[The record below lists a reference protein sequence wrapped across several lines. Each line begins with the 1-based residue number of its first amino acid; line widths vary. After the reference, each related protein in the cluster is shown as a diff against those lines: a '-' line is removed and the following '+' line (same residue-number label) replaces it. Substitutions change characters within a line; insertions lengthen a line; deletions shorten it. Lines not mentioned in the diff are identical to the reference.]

1 MAKLRKRVIIL
12 VATIAVFAMAAFQF
26 HRYYMSRNPKW
37 LALLVQDDLD
47 LRNEIHFPNYSYTLE
62 EKFRNR
68 VGGDW
73 ESFSKEK
80 LSDKCLKFFEFLDST
95 DPEWAFNFEL
105 GQGYDKSIV
114 KKLTIMA
121 DEFKKFAKQ
130 KKAEGHPDPDKVT
143 KEDEKKAIGLFK
155 EKLTRTMTMEQK
167 MADSITVLRMVGRC
181 FYGKD
186 RVEMDAKLK
195 ETYHRYNKKVS
206 PFGDKNLPTFEMAD
220 QFLKHI
226 PGDPN
231 FQQGDDLLDYYY
243 TNLRGS
249 GIVMSASSKY
259 SRDIVKFIHVLRAL
273 GNKLPI
279 QIIYRSDLLVRAKT
293 AILSAAYSSKEE
305 LLGEQLSS
313 SRILKQM
320 FPKFDINSDEFMD
333 KDFPVQDVTFVD
345 FLPALLTR
353 SKTHF
358 GNYNNKIVALF
369 FSTFENVLL
378 FDADTVPL
386 VTPELI
392 LQLKEFT
399 ETGAFFFRDRSLRD
413 SNDWIETNFFSK
425 LMPHQSSPLDMAMGI
440 KPVTEHTM
448 ANKYMTGWR
457 HHQEAGLV
465 VFNKKRHFS
474 SLFSLFAL
482 ALWNEPIKSLI
493 WGDKEMYWL
502 AMSMMGDEDYT
513 FNKYGAAS
521 IGKTTEDVSLK
532 LYNNTRAVEVCSSH
546 PGHVHEDGRLLW
558 INSGFSYCKKN
569 GWARDQK
576 HFPFKSMN
584 KQALQSLY
592 EEPLHIR
599 LAVVP
604 PELPVFRPVNS
615 PPDLTLEWKTLAE
628 FKQRRNDVDQ
638 MDNVDQVST
647 YSPQKGWIKSPC
659 CLNYQYCAYNAVE
672 SYNKRGELDDSGV
685 VFTFSEKQ
693 QREYDFLGIIWH
705 SALKQTIEYKTPSLR
720 KQITSEESTRSEVP
734 TSDIPSKPDEKPSE
748 KPSEATS
755 PDKLY
760 MNIFKVEEVK
770 TEKKSSD
777 NTQVL
782 SLQGDVLAGPMGSE
796 NNKETKGK
804 EEKENI
810 KAKEEQENTKDKEK
824 NDNAPGA
831 EAFDNEDIND
841 FDQEKVRERP
851 EHLKNN
857 VNDFIKKF
865 FASKA
870 PTVTAS

>member
-12 VATIAVFAMAAFQF
+12 VATIAVFAMATF
-26 HRYYMSRNPKW
+26 HFSRYYMSRNPKW
-37 LALLVQDDLD
+37 LTLLALDDLD
-47 LRNEIHFPNYSYTLE
+47 LRNEVHFPNYSYTLA

-73 ESFSKEK
+73 ESFSKET
-80 LSDKCLKFFEFLDST
+80 LQDKCLKFFEFLDST
-95 DPEWAFNFEL
+95 DPQWLLNSGL
-105 GQGYDKSIV
+105 GHGYDKSIV
-114 KKLTIMA
+114 KKLNIMA
-121 DEFKKFAKQ
+121 DEFKKIAKQ
-130 KKAEGHPDPDKVT
+130 KKADGHPDPEKVT
-143 KEDEKKAIGLFK
+143 KEDEEKAIGLFK
-155 EKLTRTMTMEQK
+155 EKLSRTMTIEQT
-167 MADSITVLRMVGRC
+167 MADSMTVLRMFGHC
-181 FYGKD
+181 FYGKE
-186 RVEMDAKLK
+186 RVGMDTKLK
-195 ETYHRYNKKVS
+195 EIYHRYNKKVS
-206 PFGDKNLPTFEMAD
+206 PFADTGLPTFEVAD

-231 FQQGDDLLDYYY
+231 FQKGDDLLDYYY
-243 TNLRGS
+243 TNLNGS

-259 SRDIVKFIHVLRAL
+259 SREIVKFIHVLRAM

-279 QIIYRSDLLVRAKT
+279 QITYRSDLLVRAKT

-305 LLGEQLSS
+305 LLGEKLSS

-320 FPKFDINSDEFMD
+320 FPKFDINSDEFKD
-333 KDFPVQDVTFVD
+333 NDFPIQSVTFVD
-345 FLPALLTR
+345 FLPALRSR

-399 ETGAFFFRDRSLRD
+399 ETGAYFFRDRSLRD

-425 LMPHQSSPLDMAMGI
+425 LMPHQSSLLDIAMGV

-513 FNKYGAAS
+513 FNKYSAAS
-521 IGKTTEDVSLK
+521 IGKITEDISLK
-532 LYNNTRAVEVCSSH
+532 LYNKTNAVEVCSSH

-576 HFPFKSMN
+576 HFPFKAMN
-584 KQALQSLY
+584 KEALQTLY

-615 PPDLTLEWKTLAE
+615 PPDLTLELKTLAE
-628 FKQRRNDVDQ
+628 FKQRREDVDQ
-638 MDNVDQVST
+638 MDKVDQVST

-672 SYNKRGELDDSGV
+672 SYNNRGELDDSGV

-693 QREYDFLGIIWH
+693 RREYDFLGIIWH
-705 SALKQTIEYKTPSLR
+705 SALKDTIEYKTPSLGKR
-720 KQITSEESTRSEVP
+720 NISEVATRSEVP
-734 TSDIPSKPDEKPSE
+734 TSDILSKPDHKSSEEPSRT
-748 KPSEATS
+748 AS
-755 PDKLY
+755 PNKLY
-760 MNIFKVEEVK
+760 MDIFEVEEVK
-770 TEKKSSD
+770 TGKETRD

-782 SLQGDVLAGPMGSE
+782 SLQGDVLSGPTGSD
-796 NNKETKGK
+796 NNKEIKGK

-810 KAKEEQENTKDKEK
+810 KVMEEKENTKVREGKDKT
-824 NDNAPGA
+824 AGA
-831 EAFDNEDIND
+831 KEYDKDIKD
-841 FDQEKVRERP
+841 FDPEKVMERP

-857 VNDFIKKF
+857 VNDFIKKY
-865 FASKA
+865 FASQA
-870 PTVTAS
+870 STVTAS